1 MLECE
6 IAGLMCLD
14 RLLASLV
21 FSEPLQKEVFSVFLN
36 PEPMENM
43 GSKNLRDGEY
53 EKWIKFAAF
62 FCPGSKMTFCAIA

>member
-1 MLECE
+1 
-6 IAGLMCLD
+6 
-14 RLLASLV
+14 V

-36 PEPMENM
+36 PEPMENV
-43 GSKNLRDGEY
+43 GSDNLRDGEY